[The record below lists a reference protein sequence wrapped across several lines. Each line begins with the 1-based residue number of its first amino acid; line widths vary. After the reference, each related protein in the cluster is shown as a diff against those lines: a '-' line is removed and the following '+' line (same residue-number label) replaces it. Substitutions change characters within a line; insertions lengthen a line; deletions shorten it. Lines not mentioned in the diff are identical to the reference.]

1 MNEEKVTV
9 DLTKDEL
16 RLIYDTFEEKFKEGL
31 MNWEELTMSGKNKTY
46 ECKEQ
51 WLLVAMYH
59 TIINDIEKCLNCN
72 STIYDQKNLD
82 DEIRNIP
89 FKAYYRLKQGC
100 KKI

>member
-16 RLIYDTFEEKFKEGL
+16 RLIYDTFSIMLKEGL
-31 MNWEELTMSGKNKTY
+31 LNWEQLTMSGKNKTY

-59 TIINDIEKCLNCN
+59 TIIEDIGKCLHCN
-72 STIYDQKNLD
+72 STTYDPKNLD
-82 DEIRNIP
+82 DEIRNMP

>member
-31 MNWEELTMSGKNKTY
+31 IKWEQLTILGKNKTY

-59 TIINDIEKCLNCN
+59 TIIEDIEKCLHCDSTTCN
-72 STIYDQKNLD
+72 PKNLD
-82 DEIRNIP
+82 DEIRNMP
-89 FKAYYRLKQGC
+89 FKAYYRLKQRL
-100 KKI
+100 